1 MGRGQDSLKVDASA
15 NLDIIF
21 IYFLSKERG
30 HIEIPRALKRKIQ
43 SKQAA
48 GNSLNINRAKIKNL
62 TNKIEQIRKKN
73 ALRGMVDESGEI
85 IKTDEEDK
93 IQLEISK
100 LKQTY

>member
-1 MGRGQDSLKVDASA
+1 MLSSSFTFYRKNEAIEENRELLKDKY
-15 NLDIIF
+15 I
-21 IYFLSKERG
+21 R
-30 HIEIPRALKRKIQ
+30 
-43 SKQAA
+43 SKQL
-48 GNSLNINRAKIKNL
+48 GISLNVNRQKIKDL
-62 TNKIEQIRKKN
+62 TNKIEQIRKQN

>member
-1 MGRGQDSLKVDASA
+1 MLSSSFTSYRKNEAIEENRELLKDKY
-15 NLDIIF
+15 I
-21 IYFLSKERG
+21 R
-30 HIEIPRALKRKIQ
+30 
-43 SKQAA
+43 SKQL
-48 GNSLNINRAKIKNL
+48 GISLNVNRQKIKDL
-62 TNKIEQIRKKN
+62 TNKIEQIRKQN

>member
-1 MGRGQDSLKVDASA
+1 MEENRELLKEKY
-15 NLDIIF
+15 I
-21 IYFLSKERG
+21 R
-30 HIEIPRALKRKIQ
+30 
-43 SKQAA
+43 SKQL
-48 GNSLNINRAKIKNL
+48 GISLNINRQKIKDL
-62 TNKIEQIRKKN
+62 TNKIEQIRKQN